1 MKRTVKVVGTLL
13 APLVAFTA
21 GFGCAG
27 APNASEP
34 PYAGA
39 IIDGISKGY
48 NDNDY
53 VKYTEN
59 FNQFMKSAATPNAF
73 QQVTQVLKSKIGNYV
88 SKTYWKTESNKQYTL
103 VYYKA
108 KFTEEPEVTIRVMFE
123 ETGGKFVVAGLLF
136 DSPKL
141 TPK

>member
-1 MKRTVKVVGTLL
+1 MKRTVKVVGALL

-27 APNASEP
+27 AANASEP
-34 PYAGA
+34 PHAGA
-39 IIDGISKGY
+39 IIDGIWKGY

-59 FNQFMKSAATPNAF
+59 FNQFMKSAATPDAF

-88 SKTYWKTESNKQYTL
+88 SKTYWKTESNKQYTF
-103 VYYKA
+103 VY
-108 KFTEEPEVTIRVMFE
+108 
-123 ETGGKFVVAGLLF
+123 
-136 DSPKL
+136 
-141 TPK
+141 